1 MPRRSTPRAHSVVSP
16 EVQPLTIMKLLP
28 LLATLLLAPLAALHS
43 ADAGDPFAQ
52 VLDGQ
57 PPVITKEFITPPT
70 GITVR
75 RVLYRIRD
83 KNEAYALIAVPNTP
97 GKHPGIL
104 VLHGSG
110 GNAEEEK
117 AMAWAQRGY
126 VAIAPDMPGLYS
138 PLTRGD
144 LPMSK
149 GYADGRY
156 SMQPDT
162 KKSVIFDGM
171 LAAMKALDLLR
182 SLPETDT
189 ANIGVVGVSW
199 GGTMT
204 TMVCGLAGDK
214 VKAGFAIWGCG
225 FFDVGNWRG
234 GKPSPNAKPGALYA
248 NMTTE
253 ERDRWLRDL
262 DPGRR
267 VPNMKAAFFLAGAAN
282 DFFGWPD
289 AVQTTLDAI
298 PGEKNH
304 FYAPNSNH
312 KALIPGGTGFESVK
326 IDPKHPQLI
335 GNRANWL
342 EMEIPYFEYHLK
354 GIGKPL
360 PKVTLEKTGDASL
373 ARFKVYAPHA
383 LTKTDIYWAA
393 PFPSETLQDPTLLA
407 KAVVERKW
415 NAVSAEKRGEFFEAH
430 IPAEAAQW
438 FVLVSDD
445 RPVSVSS
452 DMVTIDAK

>member
-1 MPRRSTPRAHSVVSP
+1 MRHACFGLLIGLVS
-16 EVQPLTIMKLLP
+16 
-28 LLATLLLAPLAALHS
+28 LHA
-43 ADAGDPFAQ
+43 ADAGDPFAK
-52 VLDGQ
+52 VLDGKA
-57 PPVITKEFITPPT
+57 PAITKEFIASPA
-70 GITVR
+70 GNTVR
-75 RVLYRIRD
+75 RVLFRIRD
-83 KNEAYALIAVPNTP
+83 KNDAYAVIAIPNTP

-117 AMAWAQRGY
+117 AIAWAQRGY
-126 VAIAPDMPGLYS
+126 VAVAPDMPGLYR

-162 KKSVIFDGM
+162 TKSVIFDGM

-189 ANIGVVGVSW
+189 ANVGVVGVSW

-214 VKAGFAIWGCG
+214 VKAGFAIWGGG
-225 FFDVGNWRG
+225 FFDLGNWRG
-234 GKPSPNAKPGALYA
+234 SKPSPTAKPGASPG
-248 NMTTE
+248 NMTPE
-253 ERDRWLRDL
+253 ERGRWLRDL

-267 VPNMKAAFFLAGAAN
+267 APNMKAAFFLAGATN
-282 DFFGWPD
+282 DFFGWPE
-289 AVQTTLDAI
+289 AVQATLDAI

-312 KALIPGGTGFESVK
+312 KALIPGGTGFETVRS
-326 IDPKHPQLI
+326 DPKRPQLS

-342 EMEIPYFEYHLK
+342 AMEVPYFEYHLK

-360 PKVTLEKTGDASL
+360 SKVKLAKSDDAHL
-373 ARFKVYAPHA
+373 ARFTVEAPHPI
-383 LTKTDIYWAA
+383 TKAELYWAA
-393 PFPSETLQDPTLLA
+393 PFAAETLKDPALLA
-407 KAVVERKW
+407 KAVVDRKW
-415 NAVSAEKRGEFFEAH
+415 SAVPTTKNGDNY
-430 IPAEAAQW
+430 EAAIPTEAAHW
-438 FVLVSDD
+438 FILVSDD

-452 DMVTIDAK
+452 EMITVRAK

>member
-1 MPRRSTPRAHSVVSP
+1 MR
-16 EVQPLTIMKLLP
+16 
-28 LLATLLLAPLAALHS
+28 LLLACFSALQLLAAES
-43 ADAGDPFAQ
+43 GDPFAK
-52 VLDGQ
+52 VLDGKA
-57 PPVITKEFITPPT
+57 PVITKEFIAPPA

-75 RVLYRIRD
+75 RVLFRIRD
-83 KNEAYALIAVPNTP
+83 KNDAYAVIAIPNTP

-126 VAIAPDMPGLYS
+126 VAVAPDMPGLYS

-162 KKSVIFDGM
+162 TKSVIFDGM

-189 ANIGVVGVSW
+189 ANVGVVGVSW

-214 VKAGFAIWGCG
+214 VKAGFAIWGSG
-225 FFDVGNWRG
+225 YFDLGGWRG
-234 GKPSPNAKPGALYA
+234 GKPSPTAKPGALAA
-248 NMTTE
+248 NMTAE
-253 ERDRWLRDL
+253 ERARWLRDL

-267 VPNMKAAFFLAGAAN
+267 APKMKAAFFLAGATN
-282 DFFGWPD
+282 DFFGWPE
-289 AVQTTLDAI
+289 AGQATLDAI

-312 KALIPGGTGFESVK
+312 KALIPGGTGFETARS
-326 IDPKHPQLI
+326 DPKRPQLS

-342 EMEIPYFEYHLK
+342 AMEVPYFEYHLK

-360 PKVTLEKTGDASL
+360 PKVKLAKSDDAHR
-373 ARFKVYAPHA
+373 ARFSVDAPHPI
-383 LTKTDIYWAA
+383 TKAELYWAA
-393 PFPSETLQDPTLLA
+393 PFAAETLKDPALLA
-407 KAVVERKW
+407 KAVVDRKW
-415 NAVSAEKRGEFFEAH
+415 SAVPTTKNGDTY
-430 IPAEAAQW
+430 EAAIPTEAAHW
-438 FVLVSDD
+438 FILVSDD
-445 RPVSVSS
+445 RPMSVSS
-452 DMVTIDAK
+452 DMITVGAK

>member
-1 MPRRSTPRAHSVVSP
+1 
-16 EVQPLTIMKLLP
+16 MKNPTVLI
-28 LLATLLLAPLAALHS
+28 TLLLAPLAFA
-43 ADAGDPFAQ
+43 ADADDPFAK
-52 VLDGQ
+52 VLDGKA
-57 PPVITKEFITPPT
+57 PAITKEFIAPPA

-75 RVLYRIRD
+75 RVLFRIRD
-83 KNEAYALIAVPNTP
+83 KNEAYAVIAIPNTP

-126 VAIAPDMPGLYS
+126 VAVAPDMPGLYS
-138 PLTRGD
+138 PLTHGD

-162 KKSVIFDGM
+162 TKSVIFDGM

-189 ANIGVVGVSW
+189 ANVGVVGVSW

-214 VKAGFAIWGCG
+214 VKAGFAIWGSG
-225 FFDVGNWRG
+225 YFDLGGWRG
-234 GKPSPNAKPGALYA
+234 GKAAPTAKPGALAA
-248 NMTTE
+248 NMTAE
-253 ERDRWLRDL
+253 ERARWLRDL

-267 VPNMKAAFFLAGAAN
+267 APNMKAAFFLAGAAN
-282 DFFGWPD
+282 DFFGWPE
-289 AVQTTLDAI
+289 AVQATLDAI

-312 KALIPGGTGFESVK
+312 KAMIPGGTVFDSVLK
-326 IDPKHPQLI
+326 SDPKHPQLT
-335 GNRANWL
+335 GARANWL
-342 EMEIPYFEYHLK
+342 AMEVPYFEYHLK

-360 PKVTLEKTGDASL
+360 PKVKLAKSDDAHL
-373 ARFKVYAPHA
+373 ARFTVEAPHPIIKA
-383 LTKTDIYWAA
+383 ELYWAA
-393 PFPSETLQDPTLLA
+393 PFAAETLKDPSLLA
-407 KAVVERKW
+407 KAVVDRKW
-415 NAVSAEKRGEFFEAH
+415 SAVPATKNGDTYEAA

-438 FVLVSDD
+438 FILVSDD
-445 RPVSVSS
+445 RPMSVSS
-452 DMVTIDAK
+452 DMITVGAK

>member
-1 MPRRSTPRAHSVVSP
+1 MKTPAS
-16 EVQPLTIMKLLP
+16 
-28 LLATLLLAPLAALHS
+28 LLAILLAILLAPLAFA
-43 ADAGDPFAQ
+43 ADDDPFAK
-52 VLDGQ
+52 VLDGKA
-57 PPVITKEFITPPT
+57 PVITKEFIAPPA

-75 RVLYRIRD
+75 RVLFRIRD
-83 KNEAYALIAVPNTP
+83 KNEAYAVIAIPNTP

-126 VAIAPDMPGLYS
+126 VAVAPDMPGLYS
-138 PLTRGD
+138 PLTHGD

-162 KKSVIFDGM
+162 TKSVIFDGM
-171 LAAMKALDLLR
+171 LSAMKALDLLR

-189 ANIGVVGVSW
+189 ANVGVVGVSW

-214 VKAGFAIWGCG
+214 VKAGFAIWGSG
-225 FFDVGNWRG
+225 FFDLGNWRG
-234 GKPSPNAKPGALYA
+234 GKPAPTAKPGSLAA
-248 NMTTE
+248 NMTPE

-267 VPNMKAAFFLAGAAN
+267 APNMKAAFFLAGAAN
-282 DFFGWPD
+282 DFFGWPE
-289 AVQTTLDAI
+289 AVQATLDAI

-312 KALIPGGTGFESVK
+312 KALIPGGTGFEGVK
-326 IDPKHPQLI
+326 IDPKQPQLI
-335 GNRANWL
+335 GSRANWL
-342 EMEIPYFEYHLK
+342 AMEVPYFEYHLK

-360 PKVTLEKTGDASL
+360 PKVALVKSDDAHL
-373 ARFKVYAPHA
+373 ARFTVEAPHPIIKA
-383 LTKTDIYWAA
+383 EIYWAA
-393 PFPSETLQDPTLLA
+393 PFAAETLKDPALLA
-407 KAVVERKW
+407 KAVVDRKW
-415 NAVSAEKRGEFFEAH
+415 SAVLATKHGDTYEAPL
-430 IPAEAAQW
+430 PAEATQW

-445 RPVSVSS
+445 RPMSVSS
-452 DMVTIDAK
+452 DIVKILAGSP

>member
-1 MPRRSTPRAHSVVSP
+1 MRPA
-16 EVQPLTIMKLLP
+16 
-28 LLATLLLAPLAALHS
+28 LLALLIGLTNLQAAKQ
-43 ADAGDPFAQ
+43 GDPFTKL
-52 VLDGQ
+52 LDGKA
-57 PPVITKEFITPPT
+57 PVITKEFIAPPA

-75 RVLYRIRD
+75 RVLFRIRD
-83 KNEAYALIAVPNTP
+83 KNDAYAVIAIPNTP

-126 VAIAPDMPGLYS
+126 VAVAPDMPGLYS

-162 KKSVIFDGM
+162 TKSVIFDGM

-189 ANIGVVGVSW
+189 ANVGVVGVSW

-214 VKAGFAIWGCG
+214 VKAGFAIWGGG
-225 FFDVGNWRG
+225 FFDLGNWRG
-234 GKPSPNAKPGALYA
+234 SKPSPTAKPGASPG
-248 NMTTE
+248 NMTPE
-253 ERDRWLRDL
+253 ERIRWLRDL

-267 VPNMKAAFFLAGAAN
+267 APDMKAAFFLAGATN
-282 DFFGWPD
+282 DFFGWPE
-289 AVQTTLDAI
+289 AVQATLDAI

-312 KALIPGGTGFESVK
+312 KALIPGGTGFQGVK
-326 IDPKHPQLI
+326 HDPRQPQLI
-335 GNRANWL
+335 GARANWL
-342 EMEIPYFEYHLK
+342 AMEVPYFDYHLK

-360 PKVTLEKTGDASL
+360 PKVILAKSTDSRL
-373 ARFKVYAPHA
+373 ARFTVDAPHPVVKA
-383 LTKTDIYWAA
+383 ELYWAA
-393 PFPSETLQDPTLLA
+393 PFAGETLKDPALLA

-415 NAVSAEKRGEFFEAH
+415 RSVPATKQDDAYEAA

-438 FVLVSDD
+438 FILVSDD

-452 DMVTIDAK
+452 EMITVRAK

>member
-1 MPRRSTPRAHSVVSP
+1 MRYAFLGLIFS
-16 EVQPLTIMKLLP
+16 LTGLQ
-28 LLATLLLAPLAALHS
+28 AVDAA
-43 ADAGDPFAQ
+43 DPFAK
-52 VLDGQ
+52 VLDGKA
-57 PPVITKEFITPPT
+57 PVITKEFIAPPS

-75 RVLYRIRD
+75 RVLFRIRD
-83 KNEAYALIAVPNTP
+83 KNEAYAVIAIPNTP

-126 VAIAPDMPGLYS
+126 VAVAPDMPGLYS

-149 GYADGRY
+149 GYAEGRY
-156 SMQPDT
+156 AMKPDT
-162 KKSVIFDGM
+162 TNSVIFDGM

-189 ANIGVVGVSW
+189 ANVGVVGVSW

-214 VKAGFAIWGCG
+214 VKAGFAIWGSG
-225 FFDVGNWRG
+225 FFDLGGWRG
-234 GKPSPNAKPGALYA
+234 GKPAPTAKYGVLAA
-248 NMTTE
+248 NMTPE
-253 ERDRWLRDL
+253 ERARWLRDL

-267 VPNMKAAFFLAGAAN
+267 APKMKASFFLAGATN
-282 DFFGWPD
+282 DFFGWPE
-289 AVQTTLDAI
+289 AVQATLDAI

-312 KALIPGGTGFESVK
+312 KALIPGGTGFEGVK
-326 IDPKHPQLI
+326 HDPKHPQLI
-335 GNRANWL
+335 GARANWL
-342 EMEIPYFEYHLK
+342 AMEVPYFEYHLK

-360 PKVTLEKTGDASL
+360 PKVKLAKSDDAHL
-373 ARFKVYAPHA
+373 ARFTVDAPHPILKA
-383 LTKTDIYWAA
+383 ELYWAA
-393 PFPSETLQDPTLLA
+393 PFAAETLKDPSLLA

-415 NAVSAEKRGEFFEAH
+415 TAIPATKNGDSYEAV

-438 FVLVSDD
+438 FILVSDD
-445 RPVSVSS
+445 RPLSVSS
-452 DMVTIDAK
+452 DMVNLSVK